1 MATVLLLGG
10 ELQTLSMARGLKDCG
25 HEVVCL
31 GAKDSTAKYC
41 RFVDRF
47 IAESVE
53 DLTVLALKEFIQ
65 RSNIDV
71 VIPTEDEYAL
81 WLSHNK
87 NAIENEIPV
96 KCAVEGPEKLEM
108 VLNKTTL
115 LNFCQLHGIPHPRTV
130 RLSEQNL
137 KEAGSYVGFPALIK
151 PSVSNGARGITL
163 VQNEKELAN
172 LAPTVVKEFGECA
185 LQEYLNKQKHYFNGM
200 LYRYSDGTF
209 SSSVVTRISRFYP
222 IKGGSS
228 SYCTTIEN
236 PQIIQMCQQLLNE
249 LGWMGFADFDIL
261 ENEEGD
267 YRIIE
272 INPRVPAS
280 VHAAYVSGINF
291 GQIIMADELSLPR
304 PTMVYTPGKHL
315 RYLGLDIAWFV
326 VSPERFRHHWFKFFN
341 ADLHYQEGGVKDWK
355 AMCFSMYKGIKKQL
369 SPSFR
374 NSKRGMN

>member
-130 RLSEQNL
+130 RTCQS
-137 KEAGSYVGFPALIK
+137 
-151 PSVSNGARGITL
+151 
-163 VQNEKELAN
+163 
-172 LAPTVVKEFGECA
+172 C
-185 LQEYLNKQKHYFNGM
+185 
-200 LYRYSDGTF
+200 SDGGKRIWR
-209 SSSVVTRISRFYP
+209 VCLTRIS
-222 IKGGSS
+222 
-228 SYCTTIEN
+228 E
-236 PQIIQMCQQLLNE
+236 
-249 LGWMGFADFDIL
+249 
-261 ENEEGD
+261 
-267 YRIIE
+267 
-272 INPRVPAS
+272 
-280 VHAAYVSGINF
+280 
-291 GQIIMADELSLPR
+291 
-304 PTMVYTPGKHL
+304 
-315 RYLGLDIAWFV
+315 
-326 VSPERFRHHWFKFFN
+326 
-341 ADLHYQEGGVKDWK
+341 
-355 AMCFSMYKGIKKQL
+355 
-369 SPSFR
+369 
-374 NSKRGMN
+374 